1 MMRKKYFL
9 READEMDKEAV
20 LKSAEESL
28 EQEKQNLENNKKSL
42 EVNKET
48 LKASEVDVD
57 TKLSAI
63 QGNNK
68 VIAQGN
74 KAEDVTDPKTQADA
88 LTRQKPV
95 LTKQVNGL
103 KQQNKEKEQAIK
115 NQEESIK
122 NQEDYI
128 KQKEDYIKDMESGMR
143 ESRIIKAKDFKSIVE
158 NYSKID
164 LSESDIINII
174 VETQNPIMTKA
185 KIVESI
191 QNKLIFEA
199 DMNRDVN
206 SSFEG
211 GTNEYSELLGSDLA
225 KQMANQSFEE
235 IARAIRQKTGKERV
249 TFDDVQQLMSSSLM
263 NAAKEEYAYGIDRLE
278 TKAVEMIRKQF
289 NIPEGAVEFDA
300 TITGVPQK
308 ALGLPSGTPQAT
320 INQMSRQLGVKIG
333 DIQREGLKFDKGT
346 SPVPQGKTEV
356 QMKPKIKRRKYTNAM
371 MHGAARKS
379 QNIHHMDDQLRQENP
394 RLSQNYANLMAAN
407 DASYWMMNDED
418 IKTQGRQG
426 IHAGNVRVKL
436 SDQPNGVP
444 KIIAQGVVFPVL
456 LHELAKG
463 VIELMSLWSLP
474 VDAEERKYVLDKTD
488 NLDNETNDIRL
499 GTIFWEKFV
508 RQIPTDN
515 QEVIS
520 LTWNMMQEL
529 SDDEFNSIIEGLSN
543 DRTDSQM
550 KVQRIAEEAAEE
562 LRREA
567 SDDTFGMYGDNDD
580 NDKDGGDVETPDEDE
595 EETNPTVLG
604 GEKEG
609 PEEPKDLND
618 MTDDELRGL
627 MKSAIED
634 EDYEFASEIRDI
646 LKNR

>member
-42 EVNKET
+42 EVNKEA
-48 LKASEVDVD
+48 LAASITDVD

-74 KAEDVTDPKTQADA
+74 KAQELTDPKTTAAA
-88 LTRQKPV
+88 LAKQKPV
-95 LTKQVNGL
+95 LTGQVNGL
-103 KQQNKEKEQAIK
+103 KRQNNEREQAIK

-185 KIVESI
+185 KIIESI

-206 SSFEG
+206 NSFEG

-308 ALGLPSGTPQAT
+308 ALGLPSDTPQAT
-320 INQMSRQLGVKIG
+320 IDQMSRQLGVKVG

-346 SPVPQGKTEV
+346 SPVPEGKTEV

-394 RLSQNYANLMAAN
+394 RLGQNYANLMAAN

-529 SDDEFNSIIEGLSN
+529 SDNDFNDIIEGLSN

-567 SDDTFGMYGDNDD
+567 SDDTFGMYGDND
-580 NDKDGGDVETPDEDE
+580 DKDGGDVETPDEDE

>member
-185 KIVESI
+185 KSVESI

-567 SDDTFGMYGDNDD
+567 SDDTFGMYGDDD
-580 NDKDGGDVETPDEDE
+580 DKDGGDVETPDEDE

>member
-1 MMRKKYFL
+1 
-9 READEMDKEAV
+9 
-20 LKSAEESL
+20 
-28 EQEKQNLENNKKSL
+28 
-42 EVNKET
+42 
-48 LKASEVDVD
+48 
-57 TKLSAI
+57 
-63 QGNNK
+63 
-68 VIAQGN
+68 
-74 KAEDVTDPKTQADA
+74 
-88 LTRQKPV
+88 
-95 LTKQVNGL
+95 
-103 KQQNKEKEQAIK
+103 
-115 NQEESIK
+115 
-122 NQEDYI
+122 
-128 KQKEDYIKDMESGMR
+128 
-143 ESRIIKAKDFKSIVE
+143 
-158 NYSKID
+158 
-164 LSESDIINII
+164 
-174 VETQNPIMTKA
+174 
-185 KIVESI
+185 
-191 QNKLIFEA
+191 
-199 DMNRDVN
+199 
-206 SSFEG
+206 
-211 GTNEYSELLGSDLA
+211 
-225 KQMANQSFEE
+225 
-235 IARAIRQKTGKERV
+235 
-249 TFDDVQQLMSSSLM
+249 
-263 NAAKEEYAYGIDRLE
+263 
-278 TKAVEMIRKQF
+278 
-289 NIPEGAVEFDA
+289 
-300 TITGVPQK
+300 
-308 ALGLPSGTPQAT
+308 
-320 INQMSRQLGVKIG
+320 
-333 DIQREGLKFDKGT
+333 
-346 SPVPQGKTEV
+346 
-356 QMKPKIKRRKYTNAM
+356 M

-567 SDDTFGMYGDNDD
+567 SDDTFGMYGDDD
-580 NDKDGGDVETPDEDE
+580 DKDGGDVETPDEDE

>member
-9 READEMDKEAV
+9 READEMSKEEM
-20 LKSAEESL
+20 LKSLEDSL
-28 EQEKQNLENNKKSL
+28 KQDNINLEKNRESL
-42 EVNKET
+42 EVNKNT
-48 LKASEVDVD
+48 LKASE
-57 TKLSAI
+57 I
-63 QGNNK
+63 
-68 VIAQGN
+68 
-74 KAEDVTDPKTQADA
+74 DVTTKNQQIQANDKVKTSGLKADEFTDPNTTAQSIQK
-88 LTRQKPV
+88 QKPV
-95 LTKQVNGL
+95 LTKQVNAL
-103 KQQNKEKEQAIK
+103 KLQNKEKEL
-115 NQEESIK
+115 SIK
-122 NQEDYI
+122 NQEKSIEGQEDYI
-128 KQKEDYIKDMESGMR
+128 EQKEDYIKDMESSMR

-185 KIVESI
+185 KIIESI

-225 KQMANQSFEE
+225 KQMANQSFEQ

-289 NIPEGAVEFDA
+289 NIPENAVEFEA

-308 ALGLPSGTPQAT
+308 ALGLPSDTPQAT
-320 INQMSRQLGVKIG
+320 IDQMSRQMGFKIG
-333 DIQREGLKFDKGT
+333 EVRREGLKFDKGT
-346 SPVPQGKTEV
+346 SPVPQGKTEE

-394 RLSQNYANLMAAN
+394 RLGQNYANLMAAN
-407 DASYWMMNDED
+407 DASYWMMSDAD

-436 SDQPNGVP
+436 SDQPNGIP

-474 VDAEERKYVLDKTD
+474 VDSEERKYVLDKTD

-529 SDDEFNSIIEGLSN
+529 SDDDFNSIIEGLTN
-543 DRTDSQM
+543 DRTDSQI

-580 NDKDGGDVETPDEDE
+580 KDGGDVATPDEDE

>member
-308 ALGLPSGTPQAT
+308 ALGLPSDTPQAT
-320 INQMSRQLGVKIG
+320 IDQMSRQLGVKVG

-529 SDDEFNSIIEGLSN
+529 SDNDFNDIIEGLSN

-567 SDDTFGMYGDNDD
+567 SDDTFGMYGDND
-580 NDKDGGDVETPDEDE
+580 DKDGGDVETPDEDE

>member
-1 MMRKKYFL
+1 LEQSIKNK
-9 READEMDKEAV
+9 
-20 LKSAEESL
+20 EESL
-28 EQEKQNLENNKKSL
+28 K
-42 EVNKET
+42 NKE
-48 LKASEVDVD
+48 E
-57 TKLSAI
+57 
-63 QGNNK
+63 
-68 VIAQGN
+68 
-74 KAEDVTDPKTQADA
+74 
-88 LTRQKPV
+88 
-95 LTKQVNGL
+95 
-103 KQQNKEKEQAIK
+103 
-115 NQEESIK
+115 
-122 NQEDYI
+122 YI
-128 KQKEDYIKDMESGMR
+128 KQKEEQLKQMQSMR
-143 ESRIIKAKDFKSIVE
+143 ESRIIKVKDFKSIVE

-185 KIVESI
+185 KIIESI

>member
-1 MMRKKYFL
+1 
-9 READEMDKEAV
+9 
-20 LKSAEESL
+20 
-28 EQEKQNLENNKKSL
+28 
-42 EVNKET
+42 
-48 LKASEVDVD
+48 
-57 TKLSAI
+57 
-63 QGNNK
+63 
-68 VIAQGN
+68 
-74 KAEDVTDPKTQADA
+74 
-88 LTRQKPV
+88 
-95 LTKQVNGL
+95 
-103 KQQNKEKEQAIK
+103 
-115 NQEESIK
+115 
-122 NQEDYI
+122 
-128 KQKEDYIKDMESGMR
+128 
-143 ESRIIKAKDFKSIVE
+143 
-158 NYSKID
+158 
-164 LSESDIINII
+164 
-174 VETQNPIMTKA
+174 MTKA
-185 KIVESI
+185 KIIESI

>member
-9 READEMDKEAV
+9 READEMSKEEM
-20 LKSAEESL
+20 LKSLEDSL
-28 EQEKQNLENNKKSL
+28 KQDNINLEKNRESL
-42 EVNKET
+42 EVNKNT
-48 LKASEVDVD
+48 LKASE
-57 TKLSAI
+57 I
-63 QGNNK
+63 
-68 VIAQGN
+68 
-74 KAEDVTDPKTQADA
+74 DVTTKNQQIQANDKVKTSGLKADEFTDPNTTAQSIQK
-88 LTRQKPV
+88 QKPV
-95 LTKQVNGL
+95 LTKQVNAL
-103 KQQNKEKEQAIK
+103 KLQNKEKEL
-115 NQEESIK
+115 SIK
-122 NQEDYI
+122 NQEKSIEGQEDYI
-128 KQKEDYIKDMESGMR
+128 EQKEDYIKDMESSMR
-143 ESRIIKAKDFKSIVE
+143 DSRIIKAKDFKSIVE

-185 KIVESI
+185 KIIESI

-225 KQMANQSFEE
+225 KQMANQSFEQ

-289 NIPEGAVEFDA
+289 NIPENAVEFEA

-308 ALGLPSGTPQAT
+308 ALGLPSDTPQAT
-320 INQMSRQLGVKIG
+320 IDQMSRQMGFKIG
-333 DIQREGLKFDKGT
+333 EVRREGLKFDKGT
-346 SPVPQGKTEV
+346 SPVPQGKTEG

-394 RLSQNYANLMAAN
+394 RLGQNYANLMAAN
-407 DASYWMMNDED
+407 DASYWMMSDAD

-436 SDQPNGVP
+436 SDQPNGIP

-474 VDAEERKYVLDKTD
+474 VDSEERKYVLDKTD

-529 SDDEFNSIIEGLSN
+529 SDDDFNSIIEGLTN
-543 DRTDSQM
+543 DRTDSQI

-580 NDKDGGDVETPDEDE
+580 KDGGDVATPDEDE

>member
-1 MMRKKYFL
+1 MKLKKKYIK
-9 READEMDKEAV
+9 EAEDSFGAESMQELINRNIEELEKTKLALKKAEEDKKNTETKARLEKNTASRMPNTNNPTDDASMDKTGMEASV
-20 LKSAEESL
+20 
-28 EQEKQNLENNKKSL
+28 NKKKPLYAKKGKELTDQIKNLSDRMKYL
-42 EVNKET
+42 EDTIKTQEET
-48 LKASEVDVD
+48 LDKMKRENV
-57 TKLSAI
+57 
-63 QGNNK
+63 G
-68 VIAQGN
+68 
-74 KAEDVTDPKTQADA
+74 
-88 LTRQKPV
+88 
-95 LTKQVNGL
+95 
-103 KQQNKEKEQAIK
+103 
-115 NQEESIK
+115 
-122 NQEDYI
+122 
-128 KQKEDYIKDMESGMR
+128 
-143 ESRIIKAKDFKSIVE
+143 ESRLIKAKDFKSIVE
-158 NYSKID
+158 NYTKIN
-164 LSESDIINII
+164 LSESDIINIL
-174 VETQNPIMTKA
+174 VETQNPIMTKS
-185 KIVESI
+185 KIIESI

-206 SSFEG
+206 NSFEG

-263 NAAKEEYAYGIDRLE
+263 NSAKEEYAYGIDRLE
-278 TKAVEMIRKQF
+278 AKAVEMIRRQF

-320 INQMSRQLGVKIG
+320 IDQMSRQLGVKIG

-346 SPVPQGKTEV
+346 SPVPQGKTEA

-474 VDAEERKYVLDKTD
+474 VDSEERKYVLDKTD

-529 SDDEFNSIIEGLSN
+529 PDDEFNSIIEGLSN

-580 NDKDGGDVETPDEDE
+580 KDGGDVETPDEDE

-604 GEKEG
+604 GEEEG
-609 PEEPKDLND
+609 PQETGNLED
-618 MTDDELRGL
+618 MSDDELRNL
-627 MKSAIED
+627 MRSAIED

>member
-9 READEMDKEAV
+9 REEENSFGVEGMEQLIQKNKEELIQKKEELDDKGEEIKNTDQKQRTEKQAATKMPETRKPTDDASMDKVGMEASV
-20 LKSAEESL
+20 
-28 EQEKQNLENNKKSL
+28 NKKRPL
-42 EVNKET
+42 YNKKIGELNIEKKET
-48 LKASEVDVD
+48 ADKIKYLED
-57 TKLSAI
+57 TI
-63 QGNNK
+63 
-68 VIAQGN
+68 
-74 KAEDVTDPKTQADA
+74 ET
-88 LTRQKPV
+88 
-95 LTKQVNGL
+95 
-103 KQQNKEKEQAIK
+103 
-115 NQEESIK
+115 
-122 NQEDYI
+122 QEDTL
-128 KQKEDYIKDMESGMR
+128 KDMESSMR

-185 KIVESI
+185 KIIESI

-225 KQMANQSFEE
+225 KQMANQSFEQ

-346 SPVPQGKTEV
+346 SPVPEGKTEE

-371 MHGAARKS
+371 MHGSARKS

-394 RLSQNYANLMAAN
+394 RLGQNYANLMAAN

-418 IKTQGRQG
+418 IKTQGQQG

-436 SDQPNGVP
+436 SDQPNGAP

-499 GTIFWEKFV
+499 GPIIWEKFV
-508 RQIPTDN
+508 EQIPTDN

-520 LTWNMMQEL
+520 LAWNMMQEL
-529 SDDEFNSIIEGLSN
+529 SDNDFNDIIEGLLN
-543 DRTDSQM
+543 NRTNSQM

-580 NDKDGGDVETPDEDE
+580 KDGGDVATPDEDE

>member
-103 KQQNKEKEQAIK
+103 KHQNKEKEQAIK

-567 SDDTFGMYGDNDD
+567 SDDTFGMYGDDD
-580 NDKDGGDVETPDEDE
+580 DKDGGDVETPDEDE

>member
-9 READEMDKEAV
+9 READEMSNEEM
-20 LKSAEESL
+20 LKSLGDSLEQDKLNLEKTKQEIEDDKKKLESDKVGLSVKRQENMGRNKLKSLGAKASPNSDAKTQSIALAKDIMVYNKQIQDLSKDLKDLEQSIKNKEESL
-28 EQEKQNLENNKKSL
+28 K
-42 EVNKET
+42 NKE
-48 LKASEVDVD
+48 E
-57 TKLSAI
+57 
-63 QGNNK
+63 
-68 VIAQGN
+68 
-74 KAEDVTDPKTQADA
+74 
-88 LTRQKPV
+88 
-95 LTKQVNGL
+95 
-103 KQQNKEKEQAIK
+103 
-115 NQEESIK
+115 
-122 NQEDYI
+122 YI
-128 KQKEDYIKDMESGMR
+128 KQKEEQLKQMQSMR
-143 ESRIIKAKDFKSIVE
+143 ESRIIKVKDFKSIVE

-185 KIVESI
+185 KIIESI

>member
-567 SDDTFGMYGDNDD
+567 SDDTFGMYGDDD
-580 NDKDGGDVETPDEDE
+580 DKDGGDVETPDEDE

>member
-9 READEMDKEAV
+9 READEMSKEEM
-20 LKSAEESL
+20 LKSLEDSL
-28 EQEKQNLENNKKSL
+28 KQDNINLEKNRESL
-42 EVNKET
+42 EVNKNT
-48 LKASEVDVD
+48 LKASE
-57 TKLSAI
+57 I
-63 QGNNK
+63 
-68 VIAQGN
+68 
-74 KAEDVTDPKTQADA
+74 DVTTKNQQIQANDKVKTSGLKADEFTDPNTTAQSIQK
-88 LTRQKPV
+88 QKPV
-95 LTKQVNGL
+95 LTKQVNAL
-103 KQQNKEKEQAIK
+103 KLQNKEKEL
-115 NQEESIK
+115 SIK
-122 NQEDYI
+122 NQEKSIEGQEDYI
-128 KQKEDYIKDMESGMR
+128 EQKEDYIKDMESSMR

-185 KIVESI
+185 KIIESI

-225 KQMANQSFEE
+225 KQMANQSFEQ

-289 NIPEGAVEFDA
+289 NIPEGAVEFEA

-308 ALGLPSGTPQAT
+308 ALGLPSDTPQAT
-320 INQMSRQLGVKIG
+320 IDQMSRQLGVKIG

-346 SPVPQGKTEV
+346 SPVPQGKTEE

-394 RLSQNYANLMAAN
+394 RLGQNYANLMAAN
-407 DASYWMMNDED
+407 DASYWMMSDAD

-436 SDQPNGVP
+436 SDQPNGIP

-474 VDAEERKYVLDKTD
+474 VDSEERKYVLDKTD

-529 SDDEFNSIIEGLSN
+529 SDDDFNSIIEGLTN
-543 DRTDSQM
+543 DRTDSQI

-580 NDKDGGDVETPDEDE
+580 KDGGDVATPDEDE

>member
-9 READEMDKEAV
+9 READEMSNEEM
-20 LKSAEESL
+20 LKSLEDSLEQDKLNLEKTKQEIEDDKKKLESDKVGLNVKRQENMGRNKLKSLGAKASPNSDAKTQSIALAKDIMVYNKQIQDLSKDLKDLEQSIKNKEESL
-28 EQEKQNLENNKKSL
+28 K
-42 EVNKET
+42 NKE
-48 LKASEVDVD
+48 E
-57 TKLSAI
+57 
-63 QGNNK
+63 
-68 VIAQGN
+68 
-74 KAEDVTDPKTQADA
+74 
-88 LTRQKPV
+88 
-95 LTKQVNGL
+95 
-103 KQQNKEKEQAIK
+103 
-115 NQEESIK
+115 
-122 NQEDYI
+122 YI
-128 KQKEDYIKDMESGMR
+128 KQKEEQLKQMQSMR

-185 KIVESI
+185 KIIESI

-225 KQMANQSFEE
+225 KQMANQSFEQ

-300 TITGVPQK
+300 TIAGVPQK
-308 ALGLPSGTPQAT
+308 VLGLPSGTPQAT

-346 SPVPQGKTEV
+346 SPVPEGKTEE

-371 MHGAARKS
+371 MHGSARKS

-394 RLSQNYANLMAAN
+394 RLGQNYANLMAAN

-418 IKTQGRQG
+418 IKTQGQQG

-436 SDQPNGVP
+436 SDQPNGAP

-499 GTIFWEKFV
+499 GPIIWEKFV
-508 RQIPTDN
+508 EQIPTDN

-520 LTWNMMQEL
+520 LAWNMMQEL
-529 SDDEFNSIIEGLSN
+529 SDNDFNDIIEGLLN
-543 DRTDSQM
+543 NRTNSQM

-567 SDDTFGMYGDNDD
+567 SDDTFGMYGD
-580 NDKDGGDVETPDEDE
+580 KDGGDVATPDEDE

-604 GEKEG
+604 GEDEG